1 LINDPYTALNGI
13 LQNNTAITDLLGKYE
28 GTDIPLIKG
37 GVLPETETQMPCIV
51 FYNNSL
57 ESNFNNN
64 DSFFTVN
71 CYAEED
77 RDSFL
82 LANTVVNELKG
93 LQTTANGY
101 PVTVQARIITAV
113 PSPTDREVNTAVEVR
128 LFNIGGA
135 I

>member
-1 LINDPYTALNGI
+1 MINDPYTALSAI
-13 LQNNTAITDLLGKYE
+13 LQNNTNITDLLGKYE
-28 GTDIPLIKG
+28 GTNIPLIKG
-37 GVLPETETQMPCIV
+37 GVLPETEIQMPCIV

-93 LQTTANGY
+93 LQTTADGY